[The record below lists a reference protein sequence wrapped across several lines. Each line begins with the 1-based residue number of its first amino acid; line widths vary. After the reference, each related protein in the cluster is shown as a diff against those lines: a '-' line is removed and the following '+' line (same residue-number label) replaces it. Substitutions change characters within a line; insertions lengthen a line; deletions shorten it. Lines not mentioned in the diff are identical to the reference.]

1 MSVEENREIRPV
13 RKKRKLRWGRLV
25 FVLLVLAVLLT
36 GAFWGTVWIYDNF
49 INPPKVDVVGAS
61 DKITQ
66 NEKLNKRINI
76 LLLGIDDGDSDAAP
90 DEPKRTDAMMLASF
104 DPGDNKVALLSL
116 PRDTKV
122 QIPGRA
128 GWDKLNAAYA
138 YGGVMMAKQTVA
150 NLLQVPIHYY
160 VLVDWRAF
168 IDVIDLIGGVDLYV
182 EKDMY
187 YYDDWDDF
195 LIDLP
200 AGQQHLDGKKA
211 IQYVRYRDEEG
222 DIGRIKRQQ
231 KFMMAVYEKIASA
244 QILTKMPG
252 LVSEIMKMVKTDLP
266 VSDMLAMG
274 GALHGMMK
282 EQGGLQMATVPGTPE
297 YIDEI
302 SYWIPDITDLRE
314 QMVDMQGAQMTERY
328 RQGAEKMEAEYKRNL
343 ITAQE
348 KEKQEAAEEKIK
360 ADEQTEKKIKEDTKE
375 KNKEKADA
383 EKKAKAKK
391 AKSGE
396 ELGPAEK
403 DGQQLTE
410 PPKAV
415 KPPAKES
422 SRNTV
427 SVKVVDCSG
436 KGAGSDAAARLA
448 AMGFEVI
455 DGGSDPERD
464 QTTVVSTTSNGRV
477 VSRLSAVPFPYTL
490 RILRADDASYDAVI
504 FIGKDYQ

>member
-1 MSVEENREIRPV
+1 MKKEE
-13 RKKRKLRWGRLV
+13 
-25 FVLLVLAVLLT
+25 LLCYI
-36 GAFWGTVWIYDNF
+36 W
-49 INPPKVDVVGAS
+49 
-61 DKITQ
+61 
-66 NEKLNKRINI
+66 
-76 LLLGIDDGDSDAAP
+76 
-90 DEPKRTDAMMLASF
+90 
-104 DPGDNKVALLSL
+104 LSL
-116 PRDTKV
+116 RC
-122 QIPGRA
+122 GA
-128 GWDKLNAAYA
+128 GSEEASHLLDAFEGAGNVYAA
-138 YGGVMMAKQTVA
+138 K
-150 NLLQVPIHYY
+150 
-160 VLVDWRAF
+160 
-168 IDVIDLIGGVDLYV
+168 
-182 EKDMY
+182 
-187 YYDDWDDF
+187 
-195 LIDLP
+195 
-200 AGQQHLDGKKA
+200 
-211 IQYVRYRDEEG
+211 RDELAAVC
-222 DIGRIKRQQ
+222 DNDATVDSLCDKNMSMPKKILDFCIKND
-231 KFMMAVYEKIASA
+231 VG
-244 QILTKMPG
+244 ILTCDSEYYPSRLRSIYAKPIVLYCKGKMRDLDKNVLIACVG
-252 LVSEIMKMVKTDLP
+252 TRNCTEYGRTMAYKMGAE
-266 VSDMLAMG
+266 LAMG

-348 KEKQEAAEEKIK
+348 KEKQKAAEEKIK

-391 AKSGE
+391 SKSGE

>member
-1 MSVEENREIRPV
+1 MKKLILLIVAAIAAASYLVYAYMNGDPMFGTLAKTMDDLPRNERLGSKRNIVVLGVDGREKDDDPGRSDTLFVVMFDPKSKNVSLLSIPRDTRV
-13 RKKRKLRWGRLV
+13 RIPGHGW
-25 FVLLVLAVLLT
+25 
-36 GAFWGTVWIYDNF
+36 
-49 INPPKVDVVGAS
+49 
-61 DKITQ
+61 DKINHAYAFGGHKLTQ
-66 NEKLNKRINI
+66 QTTEE
-76 LLLGIDDGDSDAAP
+76 LLGIQV
-90 DEPKRTDAMMLASF
+90 
-104 DPGDNKVALLSL
+104 N
-116 PRDTKV
+116 
-122 QIPGRA
+122 
-128 GWDKLNAAYA
+128 NY
-138 YGGVMMAKQTVA
+138 VMVDFSGFES
-150 NLLQVPIHYY
+150 
-160 VLVDWRAF
+160 LVDA
-168 IDVIDLIGGVDLYV
+168 IGGIDIDV

-252 LVSEIMKMVKTDLP
+252 LVSEIMKMVRTDLP

-348 KEKQEAAEEKIK
+348 KEKQKAAEEKIK

>member
-1 MSVEENREIRPV
+1 MVDFSGFES
-13 RKKRKLRWGRLV
+13 LV
-25 FVLLVLAVLLT
+25 DAI
-36 GAFWGTVWIYDNF
+36 G
-49 INPPKVDVVGAS
+49 
-61 DKITQ
+61 
-66 NEKLNKRINI
+66 
-76 LLLGIDDGDSDAAP
+76 GID
-90 DEPKRTDAMMLASF
+90 
-104 DPGDNKVALLSL
+104 
-116 PRDTKV
+116 
-122 QIPGRA
+122 
-128 GWDKLNAAYA
+128 
-138 YGGVMMAKQTVA
+138 
-150 NLLQVPIHYY
+150 
-160 VLVDWRAF
+160 
-168 IDVIDLIGGVDLYV
+168 IDV

-348 KEKQEAAEEKIK
+348 KEKQKAAEEKIK

-391 AKSGE
+391 SKSGE

>member
-1 MSVEENREIRPV
+1 
-13 RKKRKLRWGRLV
+13 
-25 FVLLVLAVLLT
+25 
-36 GAFWGTVWIYDNF
+36 
-49 INPPKVDVVGAS
+49 
-61 DKITQ
+61 
-66 NEKLNKRINI
+66 
-76 LLLGIDDGDSDAAP
+76 
-90 DEPKRTDAMMLASF
+90 
-104 DPGDNKVALLSL
+104 
-116 PRDTKV
+116 
-122 QIPGRA
+122 
-128 GWDKLNAAYA
+128 
-138 YGGVMMAKQTVA
+138 
-150 NLLQVPIHYY
+150 
-160 VLVDWRAF
+160 
-168 IDVIDLIGGVDLYV
+168 
-182 EKDMY
+182 
-187 YYDDWDDF
+187 
-195 LIDLP
+195 
-200 AGQQHLDGKKA
+200 
-211 IQYVRYRDEEG
+211 
-222 DIGRIKRQQ
+222 
-231 KFMMAVYEKIASA
+231 
-244 QILTKMPG
+244 
-252 LVSEIMKMVKTDLP
+252 
-266 VSDMLAMG
+266 
-274 GALHGMMK
+274 MMK
-282 EQGGLQMATVPGTPE
+282 EKYETLPLTTLKELAKARGLKGISTMKKAQVIELMLQE
-297 YIDEI
+297 DEK
-302 SYWIPDITDLRE
+302 E
-314 QMVDMQGAQMTERY
+314 
-328 RQGAEKMEAEYKRNL
+328 
-343 ITAQE
+343 QE

>member
-1 MSVEENREIRPV
+1 
-13 RKKRKLRWGRLV
+13 
-25 FVLLVLAVLLT
+25 
-36 GAFWGTVWIYDNF
+36 
-49 INPPKVDVVGAS
+49 
-61 DKITQ
+61 
-66 NEKLNKRINI
+66 
-76 LLLGIDDGDSDAAP
+76 
-90 DEPKRTDAMMLASF
+90 
-104 DPGDNKVALLSL
+104 
-116 PRDTKV
+116 
-122 QIPGRA
+122 
-128 GWDKLNAAYA
+128 
-138 YGGVMMAKQTVA
+138 
-150 NLLQVPIHYY
+150 
-160 VLVDWRAF
+160 
-168 IDVIDLIGGVDLYV
+168 
-182 EKDMY
+182 
-187 YYDDWDDF
+187 
-195 LIDLP
+195 
-200 AGQQHLDGKKA
+200 
-211 IQYVRYRDEEG
+211 
-222 DIGRIKRQQ
+222 
-231 KFMMAVYEKIASA
+231 
-244 QILTKMPG
+244 
-252 LVSEIMKMVKTDLP
+252 
-266 VSDMLAMG
+266 
-274 GALHGMMK
+274 
-282 EQGGLQMATVPGTPE
+282 
-297 YIDEI
+297 
-302 SYWIPDITDLRE
+302 
-314 QMVDMQGAQMTERY
+314 
-328 RQGAEKMEAEYKRNL
+328 MEAEYKRNL

-415 KPPAKES
+415 KPPVKES

>member
-1 MSVEENREIRPV
+1 MKKLILLIVAAIAAASYLVYAYMNGDPMFGTLAKTMDDLPRNERLGSKRNIVVLGVDGREKDDDPGRSDTLFVVMFDPKSKNVSLLSIPRDTRV
-13 RKKRKLRWGRLV
+13 RIPGHGW
-25 FVLLVLAVLLT
+25 
-36 GAFWGTVWIYDNF
+36 
-49 INPPKVDVVGAS
+49 
-61 DKITQ
+61 DKINHAYAFGGHKLTQ
-66 NEKLNKRINI
+66 QTTEE
-76 LLLGIDDGDSDAAP
+76 LLGIQV
-90 DEPKRTDAMMLASF
+90 
-104 DPGDNKVALLSL
+104 N
-116 PRDTKV
+116 
-122 QIPGRA
+122 
-128 GWDKLNAAYA
+128 NY
-138 YGGVMMAKQTVA
+138 VMVDFSGFES
-150 NLLQVPIHYY
+150 
-160 VLVDWRAF
+160 LVDA
-168 IDVIDLIGGVDLYV
+168 IGGIDIDV

-348 KEKQEAAEEKIK
+348 KEKQKAAEEKIK

-391 AKSGE
+391 SKSGE

-455 DGGSDPERD
+455 DG
-464 QTTVVSTTSNGRV
+464 
-477 VSRLSAVPFPYTL
+477 SRFVMTNLY
-490 RILRADDASYDAVI
+490 
-504 FIGKDYQ
+504 

>member
-1 MSVEENREIRPV
+1 
-13 RKKRKLRWGRLV
+13 
-25 FVLLVLAVLLT
+25 
-36 GAFWGTVWIYDNF
+36 
-49 INPPKVDVVGAS
+49 
-61 DKITQ
+61 
-66 NEKLNKRINI
+66 
-76 LLLGIDDGDSDAAP
+76 
-90 DEPKRTDAMMLASF
+90 
-104 DPGDNKVALLSL
+104 
-116 PRDTKV
+116 
-122 QIPGRA
+122 
-128 GWDKLNAAYA
+128 
-138 YGGVMMAKQTVA
+138 
-150 NLLQVPIHYY
+150 
-160 VLVDWRAF
+160 
-168 IDVIDLIGGVDLYV
+168 
-182 EKDMY
+182 MY

-348 KEKQEAAEEKIK
+348 KEKQKAAEEKIK

-391 AKSGE
+391 SKSGE

-427 SVKVVDCSG
+427 S
-436 KGAGSDAAARLA
+436 
-448 AMGFEVI
+448 
-455 DGGSDPERD
+455 
-464 QTTVVSTTSNGRV
+464 
-477 VSRLSAVPFPYTL
+477 LSL
-490 RILRADDASYDAVI
+490 IHI
-504 FIGKDYQ
+504 